1 VVAFPSLRLIG
12 VSVPMLCPSV
22 RALYLGWQVLC
33 DRQVALS
40 RHVTKQGELS
50 PWSVRRK
57 VSVKSVGRVVK
68 KRKAG
73 GGGRESYCLSLSSMV
88 EPSGEV

>member
-1 VVAFPSLRLIG
+1 
-12 VSVPMLCPSV
+12 
-22 RALYLGWQVLC
+22 
-33 DRQVALS
+33 LS

-73 GGGRESYCLSLSSMV
+73 GGGEFLPLVVPYGRT
-88 EPSGEV
+88 SGEV